1 MYGIKTIFIMTLKS
15 KRSKNGFI
23 NMKFYRLIEKIA
35 MYRQNQFYEV
45 IGGLLDCS
53 AIDNEDNV

>member
-1 MYGIKTIFIMTLKS
+1 MTLKS

-23 NMKFYRLIEKIA
+23 NMKFYRLVEKIA

-45 IGGLLDCS
+45 TGGRLDES
-53 AIDNEDNV
+53 DYR